1 VARIE
6 NFVQKSE
13 CSHVCLVYETGGK
26 RIDLN
31 GFIMRRVKPVVAPQR
46 KRSMST
52 SAVPNGHS
60 SGSNTN
66 TPPPH
71 ILVSTGSSNALNV
84 KLINML
90 STSPKALSMNSPSG
104 STYDSIGNTGMQSLV
119 TATETIEDDEQQEET
134 LTGLK
139 SWPAIFTYPK
149 DTPFEH
155 WPNLISLIQ
164 DNADMLSKFGKDPL
178 HYFDMIMKTTYF
190 IANVDPKISLVL
202 IFENKKVKKNDQLVT
217 DFLLIITSY
226 LRNFKIFERL
236 VLKPSA

>member
-1 VARIE
+1 M
-6 NFVQKSE
+6 
-13 CSHVCLVYETGGK
+13 CLVYETGGK
-26 RIDLN
+26 RIELG
-31 GFIMRRVKPVVAPQR
+31 GFVMRRVKPVLQQQQNR

-52 SAVPNGHS
+52 SAVPHVQNNTN

-66 TPPPH
+66 APQPPH
-71 ILVSTGSSNALNV
+71 ILVSTGSSSALNV
-84 KLINML
+84 KLLNML
-90 STSPKALSMNSPSG
+90 SSSPKNPAMISPS
-104 STYDSIGNTGMQSLV
+104 SSAYNSIGNSGMQSLTNNV
-119 TATETIEDDEQQEET
+119 DPTDDEEQEEEET

-139 SWPAIFTYPK
+139 SWPAIFSYPK
-149 DTPFEH
+149 DTPYEH

-164 DNADMLSKFGKDPL
+164 DNTEMLSKFGKDPL
-178 HYFDMIMKTTYF
+178 HYFDLIMKTTYF
-190 IANVDPKISLVL
+190 IANVDPRISLVL

>member
-1 VARIE
+1 M
-6 NFVQKSE
+6 Q
-13 CSHVCLVYETGGK
+13 
-26 RIDLN
+26 
-31 GFIMRRVKPVVAPQR
+31 RVKPAPPQQR

-52 SAVPNGHS
+52 SAVQPSVQNNNNS
-60 SGSNTN
+60 NSGNNTN
-66 TPPPH
+66 APQPPH
-71 ILVSTGSSNALNV
+71 ILVSTGSSSQLNV

-90 STSPKALSMNSPSG
+90 SSSPKNHSMINPSG
-104 STYDSIGNTGMQSLV
+104 SNYNSIGNSGMQSLANNV
-119 TATETIEDDEQQEET
+119 EAVDDEDQEEEEV

-139 SWPAIFTYPK
+139 SWPAIFSYPK
-149 DTPFEH
+149 DTPYEH

-164 DNADMLSKFGKDPL
+164 DNAEMLSKFGKDPL
-178 HYFDMIMKTTYF
+178 HYFDLIMKTTYF